1 MASIYD
7 LNHPW
12 SSFESPVT
20 GLENHPFFARGG
32 HHGPGPHHHG
42 PSPHFAPWGFSG
54 RNHHHH
60 GPPQAWGWG
69 GPAEH
74 GRRGHHGRGGRRH
87 GHKWNDEQQN
97 ENTDGEQTG
106 DATQSTETLTAENQE
121 KDFNAR
127 LASGSD
133 GEGRHGRK
141 EKHKGRFGHR
151 GHHGHHG
158 RKFNKWNKEH
168 QNEDAEMGE
177 RAETESRAE
186 TITPE
191 NQEKDVHTPT
201 SSDSESEPR
210 HGRKDKH
217 NGRHCAGKAE
227 RGGKGCKGRHGHGL
241 GHKGGFGK
249 FGFGK
254 RGHGGHHGP
263 HGPGP
268 HAFGFGH
275 PHAHPYHMFGAGRE
289 FHGRGHHKGGRHGH
303 GHGMWHGK
311 HHGPGFPGAMR
322 HQHAMQH
329 LLWPFGSPFLAQ
341 SPFPF
346 IPAIDVFDTSD
357 KYIVHVSLPGAK
369 KSDLNLQY
377 DPEESV
383 LRLSGIV
390 HRPGMN
396 DELHQTLAMEERSQ
410 EIGAF
415 ERVIR
420 LGTPYAPASV
430 LIDQISSNLQDGVL
444 VVTIP
449 KEELPNKGAL
459 CKDIPID
466 CEACYNE
473 ESWGASKEDDGMV
486 LDENHAENEAVE
498 QEESESETEE
508 NGYVTIPVE

>member
-20 GLENHPFFARGG
+20 GLENHPFSRAEVTMAPALTTMVPLPTLL
-32 HHGPGPHHHG
+32 PGVSAVATTTTTMVPLQPG
-42 PSPHFAPWGFSG
+42 
-54 RNHHHH
+54 
-60 GPPQAWGWG
+60 
-69 GPAEH
+69 
-74 GRRGHHGRGGRRH
+74 
-87 GHKWNDEQQN
+87 
-97 ENTDGEQTG
+97 DGEAPPNTATRVATAVAVVAMATSG
-106 DATQSTETLTAENQE
+106 TTKIPTQSKPE
-121 KDFNAR
+121 KDIN
-127 LASGSD
+127 ASGSD

-141 EKHKGRFGHR
+141 EKHKGRFGRR

-158 RKFNKWNKEH
+158 RNKWNNDH

-177 RAETESRAE
+177 RAEVESRAE
-186 TITPE
+186 TVTPE
-191 NQEKDVHTPT
+191 DQEKDIHTPT
-201 SSDSESEPR
+201 SSDSEGEPR

-217 NGRHCAGKAE
+217 KGRHGAGKAE
-227 RGGKGCKGRHGHGL
+227 RGGKGCKGRHGHGP

-249 FGFGK
+249 FGK
-254 RGHGGHHGP
+254 RGHGGP
-263 HGPGP
+263 HGP

-275 PHAHPYHMFGAGRE
+275 PHPHAHPYHMSGAGSE
-289 FHGRGHHKGGRHGH
+289 FHGKGHHKGGRHGH

-322 HQHAMQH
+322 HHHAIQHM
-329 LLWPFGSPFLAQ
+329 LWPFGSPFSGPQ
-341 SPFPF
+341 NTFHF
-346 IPAIDVFDTSD
+346 TPAVDVFDTSD
-357 KYIVHVSLPGAK
+357 NYIVHVSLPGAK

-396 DELHQTLAMEERSQ
+396 EELHQTLAMEERSQ

-415 ERVIR
+415 ERVVR
-420 LGTPYAPASV
+420 LGTPYVPASV
-430 LIDQISSNLQDGVL
+430 LVDRISANLEDGVL

-459 CKDIPID
+459 CKEIPIN
-466 CEACYNE
+466 CEECYNE
-473 ESWGASKEDDGMV
+473 ESWGASKEDNGMV
-486 LDENHAENEAVE
+486 LDEHHAENQAAREE
-498 QEESESETEE
+498 EESESEVEE
-508 NGYVTIPVE
+508 NGYVNIPVE